1 MSAHEQLYGSD
12 QNGFVW
18 GFVFRP
24 GIQPFGVR
32 KCRQWRPGNDRRIKI
47 DQRAKCQARAFAQS
61 SVWA

>member
-24 GIQPFGVR
+24 GEAAQPVTASIATGILAEAKSSDAKIFIWLHFG
-32 KCRQWRPGNDRRIKI
+32 
-47 DQRAKCQARAFAQS
+47 
-61 SVWA
+61 